1 MKLFLI
7 GICTLICITSGAQV
21 VTSKVTGPPT
31 EKTLIADETW
41 IVASGK
47 SAFRVITSNDNIAYK
62 IRSTFE
68 QSGDIT
74 RFTYVQKSDRK
85 GKYWERSFYFKNK
98 KWNDI
103 VLFINKLNKPK

>member
-1 MKLFLI
+1 MLLSSLTF
-7 GICTLICITSGAQV
+7 SYAQV
-21 VTSKVTGPPT
+21 ATSKISGPPT

-47 SAFRVITSNDNIAYK
+47 SAFRVITSNDTIAYK
-62 IRSTFE
+62 VRSKFE

-74 RFTYVQKSDRK
+74 RFTYVQKTDRL
-85 GKYWERSFYFKNK
+85 GKYWERSFYFKNE

-103 VLFINKLNKPK
+103 VLFINSLNKLK